1 MYFRSVKL
9 EKMVLRKSETK
20 LIYLWF
26 NARCKLNSHVQ
37 FCDTDLFQ
45 KSVVNMGIKLHNKV
59 PESVKKLDNFKIF
72 KKELKSLLLSHF
84 FYLVDRVL
92 QFSLKL
98 VCKVF
103 LSASSD

>member
-1 MYFRSVKL
+1 MRS
-9 EKMVLRKSETK
+9 
-20 LIYLWF
+20 
-26 NARCKLNSHVQ
+26 KLNFHLE
-37 FCDTDLFQ
+37 FCNTVLYQ
-45 KSVVNMGIKLHNKV
+45 ESVVNMEIKLYNRV
-59 PESVKKLDNFKIF
+59 PESIKKKLDNYKLF

-84 FYLVDRVL
+84 FYSVDGFL